1 MARNPHPCHCSPT
14 CDSTTLRAFA
24 PGHDAKM
31 ATRIARL
38 VVAGTLD
45 LDQGKDAILQAGG
58 SIALVRKMV
67 DRVGRA
73 PVAWTRVTD
82 VSVFSERD
90 YLVVQY
96 YGKRAQRG
104 LAPWVLARP
113 DWIGD
118 EPYEAPEFY
127 ADRKQRHLE
136 LGERE
141 AKSYYVPHA
150 FWSVED
156 AVTWQADKC
165 QNKTRGGLEHFH
177 VFGARGVQLPNNIE
191 QKWDATK

>member
-1 MARNPHPCHCSPT
+1 MARTPHPCHCSPT
-14 CDSTTLRAFA
+14 CESTTLRAFA

-31 ATRIARL
+31 ATRIARM
-38 VVAGTLD
+38 VVAGSLD
-45 LDQGKDAILQAGG
+45 LEQGKDAILQAGG

-90 YLVVQY
+90 HLVVQY
-96 YGKRAQRG
+96 YAKRAERG
-104 LAPWVLARP
+104 LAPWVLARL
-113 DWIGD
+113 DFMGD
-118 EPYEAPEFY
+118 EPYDAPEFY
-127 ADRKQRHLE
+127 ADRKQRHLA

-141 AKSYYVPHA
+141 ARHYYVPHA

-165 QNKTRGGLEHFH
+165 QDKSRSGLEHFH
-177 VFGARGVQLPNNIE
+177 VWYAKGVQLPADE
-191 QKWDATK
+191 PTEWDPTK